1 MNNKFII
8 GQYYPANS
16 YIHSL
21 DPRVKLTGVFLFIT
35 LLLFADSATSYLFA
49 SVCLV
54 LVVYASNIPAR
65 YMLKGMRSILVIILL
80 SVSLNIFFT
89 PGENALVEFWVIKIY
104 PEGLIHAAKIVVRI
118 MLLITGSSL
127 LMLTTT
133 PLSLTDAIEYILK
146 PFKKIGVPAHDI
158 AMMTT
163 IALRFI
169 PTLLEETD
177 KIIKAQTARGAGFDT
192 GGLIKKAKAMVP
204 LLVPLFIS
212 AFRRAEDLATAME
225 ARCYRGDIGRTKM
238 KILRLD
244 RNDYKA
250 VALLFVFTAVI
261 LVLFFLRPA
270 W

>member
-1 MNNKFII
+1 MSDKIII

-16 YIHSL
+16 RIHSL
-21 DPRVKLTGVFLFIT
+21 DPRVKLIGVFAYIT
-35 LLLFADSATSYLFA
+35 LLFFAESALSYMFSA
-49 SVCLV
+49 VCLA
-54 LVVYASNIPAR
+54 LTVYASGIPAKFI
-65 YMLKGMRSILVIILL
+65 LKGLRGILIIITL
-80 SVSLNIFFT
+80 SVTLNILFT
-89 PGENALVEFWVIKIY
+89 PGETALVEFWVIKIY
-104 PEGLIHAAKIVVRI
+104 PEGLIHAAKILTRI
-118 MLLITGSSL
+118 VLLITGSSL
-127 LMLTTT
+127 LMLTTS
-133 PLSLTDAIEYILK
+133 PIALTDAIEYILK

-192 GGLIKKAKAMVP
+192 GGLIKKARAMVP

-238 KILRLD
+238 KILKMGN
-244 RNDYKA
+244 NDYRA
-250 VALLFVFTAVI
+250 VLFICLFSAVI
-261 LVLFFLRPA
+261 IAMFIFL
-270 W
+270 

>member
-1 MNNKFII
+1 MNRIII
-8 GQYYPANS
+8 GQYYPSRS

-21 DPRVKLTGVFLFIT
+21 DPRVKLISVFIYITTLFFAKSAESYIIAGCC
-35 LLLFADSATSYLFA
+35 LLCVIYM
-49 SVCLV
+49 
-54 LVVYASNIPAR
+54 SNVPIG
-65 YMLKGMRSILVIILL
+65 YMLRGLRSIFVIIILT
-80 SVSLNIFFT
+80 VSLNILFT
-89 PGENALVEFWVIKIY
+89 PGETPVAAFWVITIY
-104 PEGLIHAAKIVVRI
+104 PEGIALALKMAVRLV
-118 MLLITGSSL
+118 LLITGSSVL
-127 LMLTTT
+127 TLTTS
-133 PLSLTDAIEYILK
+133 PISLTDAIEYILK

-177 KIIKAQTARGAGFDT
+177 KIMKAQTARGAGFDT

-238 KILRLD
+238 KQLTLTRSDL
-244 RNDYKA
+244 KA
-250 VALLFVFTAVI
+250 VACVAAYTLAIIGLY
-261 LVLFFLRPA
+261 FLRP
-270 W
+270 